1 MEDSRIIDLYWQ
13 RSEDAIRETDAKYG
27 SYCHA
32 IAYRILQD
40 GEDAREC
47 VNDTWLGAWNAM
59 PPHRP
64 AVLSTFL
71 GKITRRISINRRNM
85 KQADRRGGGELPL
98 ALAELEACIPHGDMP
113 EQVLEERE
121 LTHLLNRF
129 VLALPLMQRRVF
141 LRRYWYLDSIEDI
154 SRMTGFSRSKVKS
167 MLHRTRKRLRIYLEK
182 EGIYG
187 ER

>member
-13 RSEDAIRETDAKYG
+13 RSEEAIRETDAKYG

-32 IAYRILQD
+32 IAYRILRD

-64 AVLSTFL
+64 TVLSTFL
-71 GKITRRISINRRNM
+71 GKITRRVSINLWNC
-85 KQADRRGGGELPL
+85 KHADRRGGGELPL
-98 ALAELEACIPHGDMP
+98 ALAELEACIPHGDSP

-121 LTHLLNRF
+121 LSRLLSRF
-129 VLALPLMQRRVF
+129 VLELPVMQRRVF

-154 SRMTGFSRSKVKS
+154 GRKTGFSRSKVKS
-167 MLHRTRKRLRIYLEK
+167 MLHRTRQKLRIYLEK
-182 EGIYG
+182 EGVL
-187 ER
+187 